1 MRKIIKI
8 VFAVLLV
15 LTGLFLFL
23 IAPRMTDKPDMS
35 AFKGVKFAHRGY
47 FDNRNNIPENSLLS
61 FEKAIENGYG
71 IELDVQLSSDGVPV
85 VFHDAD
91 LERITG
97 NTGKVWEYTAKQ
109 LGEMN
114 LLGTDQTIPTLEQAM
129 EFIGGRTPVIVEHK
143 MDRVD
148 TAVCEKSYEIMQ
160 DYTGNWCMKSFDPRA
175 VMWYKS
181 NAPQVIRGQLA
192 QEYWKEEKF
201 KGDPLYTALSFLVS
215 NVITRPDFISYKA
228 ADADNIA
235 LKICRL
241 MGADT
246 ACWTLRSPQEYAQAK
261 DSFDMYIFDSFDIN
275 TAE

>member
-15 LTGLFLFL
+15 LTGFFLFL

-129 EFIGGRTPVIVEHK
+129 EFIGGRTPVNVEHK

-148 TAVCEKSYEIMQ
+148 TAV
-160 DYTGNWCMKSFDPRA
+160 
-175 VMWYKS
+175 
-181 NAPQVIRGQLA
+181 
-192 QEYWKEEKF
+192 
-201 KGDPLYTALSFLVS
+201 
-215 NVITRPDFISYKA
+215 
-228 ADADNIA
+228 
-235 LKICRL
+235 
-241 MGADT
+241 
-246 ACWTLRSPQEYAQAK
+246 
-261 DSFDMYIFDSFDIN
+261 
-275 TAE
+275 